1 MERSGTILTKGDC
14 PWPGSRGRFIIH
26 CCVNVMSELGAV
38 IGQREPRGEGG
49 VGDSGWGEKRVRV
62 GEGAG
67 VWER

>member
-1 MERSGTILTKGDC
+1 
-14 PWPGSRGRFIIH
+14 
-26 CCVNVMSELGAV
+26 MSELGAV